1 MASGI
6 ATSADFQKLLF
17 PGLRKIFFESYS
29 SMEEQYAKI
38 FHVEG
43 SKKYQE
49 EDFRMAG
56 IGLWPKKDN
65 NRPTEYE
72 SIDPAQSITYRHTV
86 FSKGVQIERELVDD
100 EMYSQINKVPQSLG
114 RTGRLTVEYDA
125 ISILEDGATVNG
137 YDGKPLFADNHPLAK
152 SKSLGDNKLT
162 NAGGVTDQNLKAA
175 LLLARQQLDDTG
187 FLIQCNPKNI
197 ILPPDLEFQALTTL
211 NSVQV
216 AGTGNNDANVIK
228 GRLNPIVMDLLTDVD
243 AWYLQDPNLHG
254 LYFFWRVRPEFNQEK
269 NFDTDIAKYRGY
281 MRYSYGYSDWRGMV
295 GNIPA

>member
-1 MASGI
+1 MAAGI

-17 PGLRKIFFESYS
+17 PGLRKIFFESYAER
-29 SMEEQYAKI
+29 EEQYSKI

-65 NRPTEYE
+65 NRPTQYE

-100 EMYSQINKVPQSLG
+100 EMYSQIEKVPRSLG

-125 ISILEDGATVNG
+125 ISILNDGATVNG
-137 YDGKPLFADNHPLAK
+137 YDGVPLFSDSHPLQKSAK
-152 SKSLGDNKLT
+152 LGDNKL
-162 NAGGVTDQNLKAA
+162 ALDGLTDGNLKAA
-175 LLLARQQLDDTG
+175 LTLARQQVDDNG
-187 FLIQCNPKNI
+187 FLIQCNPKTLI
-197 ILPPDLEFQALTTL
+197 VPPDLEFTALTVL
-211 NSVQV
+211 NSALV
-216 AGTGNNDANVIK
+216 AGTGNNDVNVLK
-228 GRLNPIVMDLLTDVD
+228 NRLNPVVLDLLTDVD
-243 AWYLQDPNLHG
+243 AWYLQDPDLHG
-254 LYFFWRVRPEFNQEK
+254 LYFFWRVRPEFNEEK

-295 GNIPA
+295 GNIPD